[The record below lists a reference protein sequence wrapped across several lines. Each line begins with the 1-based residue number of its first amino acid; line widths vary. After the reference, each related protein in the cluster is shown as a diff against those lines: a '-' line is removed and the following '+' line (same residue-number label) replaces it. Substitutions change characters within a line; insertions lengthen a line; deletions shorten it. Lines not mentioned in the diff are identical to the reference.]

1 VNTVEGVDVSGGHVL
16 AFAWLVALPIAVGLW
31 NVRRSVLPALA
42 VAPVLAVGVM
52 VESARIGDTITR
64 ADVAALFT
72 ASIVGASCAVAPIAY
87 VRWVRR
93 VFDAAE
99 HQLPSR

>member
-1 VNTVEGVDVSGGHVL
+1 MDVSGGHVL

-31 NVRRSVLPALA
+31 SVRRSVLPGLA

-64 ADVAALFT
+64 ADVVALLT
-72 ASIVGASCAVAPIAY
+72 ASVVGASCAVAPIAY

-93 VFDAAE
+93 VFNEAE
-99 HQLPSR
+99 HQLHSR